1 MALLKPLDARLNAAV
16 SNIAVVQGQS
26 KEVLQIILA
35 AEEADRA
42 IDTTKVTLTPELA
55 ASRDS
60 ARQALTR
67 ARAQLG
73 AAEKA
78 QNSTAATEAQGLAR
92 TASEALSKVLEG
104 ARKLSGEQLL
114 LAVSTAEQ
122 EFSFLD
128 TSFGRVKQQFSEKPQ
143 MVTPEMSARLG
154 VLQKDQAA
162 ARRRFDSA
170 RKTENVQGVQE
181 AVRLASEARM
191 QLDALLRILVPL
203 TLRDRGVVAALE
215 DGARYYLDGQY
226 QKALDALGPPG
237 QLTNVLL
244 QVHVHVF
251 RAASL
256 YALYLSSGQ
265 SNQALRA
272 QASDEVQRSRE
283 IDPAFRP
290 SRRAF
295 TPRFISF
302 YEAGAVPATSS
313 PTAPAPTQ

>member
-1 MALLKPLDARLNAAV
+1 
-16 SNIAVVQGQS
+16 
-26 KEVLQIILA
+26 
-35 AEEADRA
+35 
-42 IDTTKVTLTPELA
+42 
-55 ASRDS
+55 
-60 ARQALTR
+60 
-67 ARAQLG
+67 
-73 AAEKA
+73 
-78 QNSTAATEAQGLAR
+78 
-92 TASEALSKVLEG
+92 
-104 ARKLSGEQLL
+104 
-114 LAVSTAEQ
+114 
-122 EFSFLD
+122 
-128 TSFGRVKQQFSEKPQ
+128 
-143 MVTPEMSARLG
+143 
-154 VLQKDQAA
+154 
-162 ARRRFDSA
+162 
-170 RKTENVQGVQE
+170 
-181 AVRLASEARM
+181 
-191 QLDALLRILVPL
+191 
-203 TLRDRGVVAALE
+203 VVAALE

>member
-1 MALLKPLDARLNAAV
+1 
-16 SNIAVVQGQS
+16 
-26 KEVLQIILA
+26 ILA

-42 IDTTKVTLTPELA
+42 IDATKVTLTPELA
-55 ASRDS
+55 ESRTA
-60 ARQALTR
+60 ARGNVAN
-67 ARAQLG
+67 ARLRLG
-73 AAEKA
+73 VAEKT
-78 QNSTAATEAQGLAR
+78 QNAAAAAEAQGLAR
-92 TASEALSKVLEG
+92 NASDALAKVLEG
-104 ARKLSGEQLL
+104 VRKLAGEQLL

-128 TSFGRVKQQFSEKPQ
+128 TSFGRLNQLFTEKPQ
-143 MVTPEMSARLG
+143 MVKPEMTTQRDA
-154 VLQKDQAA
+154 LQKDLAA

-170 RKTENVQGVQE
+170 RKTESVQGVQD

-191 QLDALLRILVPL
+191 RLDALLSILAPL

-215 DGARYYLDGQY
+215 EGARYYLDGQY
-226 QKALDALGPPG
+226 QKALDALGPPE

-265 SNQALRA
+265 SDQALRDR
-272 QASDEVQRSRE
+272 ASDEVRRSRE

-295 TPRFISF
+295 TPRFITF
-302 YEAGAVPATSS
+302 YEAGAAPATSS
-313 PTAPAPTQ
+313 PTAPAPPQ